1 MMKLDGSLASL
12 FLEQKK
18 RIQAKKDEKN
28 RISKEKVLVRDF
40 KIKVCV
46 SHGLC
51 LIYKYILDYFYLFLS
66 INLEEL
72 FCFLV
77 EVLLCCNVNIHL
89 FISDHTYKHTHTYIY
104 LVIIKYLFFLCWFFK
119 SLPFIYF
126 QIK

>member
-46 SHGLC
+46 SHGLR
-51 LIYKYILDYFYLFLS
+51 LIYKCILDYFYLIYFY
-66 INLEEL
+66 
-72 FCFLV
+72 
-77 EVLLCCNVNIHL
+77 LLKKTKHL
-89 FISDHTYKHTHTYIY
+89 FKTYR
-104 LVIIKYLFFLCWFFK
+104 
-119 SLPFIYF
+119 
-126 QIK
+126 